1 MLFKVKD
8 TAIKNGKKTTVTVN
22 TESSELM
29 NFLLGKDNK
38 NPKDTMD
45 AVFNEANQTNK
56 KDVNAISKNKELDSS
71 VILRLEAPKA
81 RDKPKSKKKKPSLS
95 RKAVTGKA
103 IITHNSRNLSEQQ
116 IRFANYNSFYD
127 KGNNHQKAY
136 EAYRRDIEFSGLSEK
151 QKQRLLDQLYKRYEP
166 ILRYDSQWVSPMV
179 SGPAN
184 YPQAKMDRIM
194 NSMMKA
200 NDDFLAWWNS
210 IEPTLN
216 KSYKTDDKN
225 IEEDKSKSVK
235 EIKEKFY
242 ARYNSLLQKMDEKEK
257 DEKDLKYDM
266 DAILAQY
273 YVSDA
278 LKVDTELY
286 KELFNK
292 LNDLCHFSKNS
303 NFYKTYK
310 KVELNEL
317 SAEKIQEQEAKENE
331 VLFKCADYEIS
342 KLKIRAG
349 NRIAIKFAFK
359 VKPQLIYALKKRG
372 YTWYSY
378 GGCWICRPEKFDIEW
393 AKNISKQYEKYL

>member
-1 MLFKVKD
+1 M
-8 TAIKNGKKTTVTVN
+8 
-22 TESSELM
+22 
-29 NFLLGKDNK
+29 
-38 NPKDTMD
+38 
-45 AVFNEANQTNK
+45 
-56 KDVNAISKNKELDSS
+56 
-71 VILRLEAPKA
+71 EAPKA

-103 IITHNSRNLSEQQ
+103 TITHNSRNLSEQQ
-116 IRFANYNSFYD
+116 IRYANYNSFYN
-127 KGNNHQKAY
+127 KGTNHQKAY

-184 YPQAKMDRIM
+184 YPQAKMDHIM
-194 NSMMKA
+194 NNMMKA
-200 NDDFLAWWNS
+200 NDDFLKWWKS

-216 KSYKTDDKN
+216 KSYKNDDKN
-225 IEEDKSKSVK
+225 IKEDKSKNAK

-242 ARYNSLLQKMDEKEK
+242 ARFLESKIWGSHQ
-257 DEKDLKYDM
+257 KYDM
-266 DAILAQY
+266 DAILARD
-273 YVSDA
+273 YVSYA

-292 LNDLCHFSKNS
+292 LNDLCNFSKNS
-303 NFYKTYK
+303 NFYKAYK

-331 VLFKCADYEIS
+331 ILFKCADYEIS
-342 KLKIRAG
+342 KLKIRTG

-378 GGCWICRPEKFDIEW
+378 EGCWICRPEKFDIEW